1 MVPEY
6 AAPSIEDPPKND
18 RKPAIDETADFEQN
32 ANTNHG
38 NSEQW
43 SNNQQRVRSD
53 TRYGRVVQG
62 VFYVWLFELLSL
74 HYFQSLVKC
83 KALDIFAW
91 YCQASQYLQLAV
103 DLILLFFLFDKRKQ
117 GDVTILQ

>member
-1 MVPEY
+1 MVIPSSEVTTNRES
-6 AAPSIEDPPKND
+6 AP
-18 RKPAIDETADFEQN
+18 T
-32 ANTNHG
+32 
-38 NSEQW
+38 
-43 SNNQQRVRSD
+43 
-53 TRYGRVVQG
+53 TRYGRVVKPPRYLENYVQA

-103 DLILLFFLFDKRKQ
+103 DLFLLFFLFDKRKQ
-117 GDVTILQ
+117 GDVTKLQ

>member
-6 AAPSIEDPPKND
+6 AAPSIEDPTKND

-91 YCQASQYLQLAV
+91 YCQASQYLQLV
-103 DLILLFFLFDKRKQ
+103 EIFSFCSFYSIKENREM
-117 GDVTILQ
+117 